1 MVFQMLISFPSCF
14 FILSFLFFIARTL
27 SLILQELISTERDY
41 VWALQLIVDNY
52 IPEIKKEDV
61 PQALRGKRNVIFGN
75 IEKIYE
81 FHSQHFLQELEN
93 CKQRPFQIA
102 QTFLSHVSNSISFL
116 ISMIIIFSFLA

>member
-1 MVFQMLISFPSCF
+1 M
-14 FILSFLFFIARTL
+14 
-27 SLILQELISTERDY
+27 ISTERDY

-52 IPEIKKEDV
+52 IPEIKKDDV

-93 CKQRPFQIA
+93 CKQQPFQIA
-102 QTFLSHVSNSISFL
+102 QTFLSHVSNSIGFFYLFL
-116 ISMIIIFSFLA
+116 ISIISVFDGIYDSLDPEREKKRLKLLKSYM